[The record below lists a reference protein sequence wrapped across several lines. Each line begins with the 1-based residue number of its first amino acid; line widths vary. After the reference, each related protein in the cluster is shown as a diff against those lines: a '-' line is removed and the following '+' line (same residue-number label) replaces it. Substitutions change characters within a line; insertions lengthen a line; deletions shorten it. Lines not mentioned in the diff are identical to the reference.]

1 MYLWQISM
9 SQTHYCSINGRHP
22 LLLGHA
28 LPTDVDGDVT
38 PRNSVRRLQ
47 TQARVFTQNRT
58 HVADH
63 GQVSQLKG
71 LPLISPPEERF
82 TNFLRNLI
90 EPGPLVIKLDE
101 LHKCSQFAATCIHS
115 FCQRVTKI
123 KLSLSYFY
131 DPKSSYSIAKFYIY
145 RNFTTSFWW
154 MQLSL
159 GSGKATYDAQLTEWN
174 PSLHK
179 LS

>member
-1 MYLWQISM
+1 M

-28 LPTDVDGDVT
+28 LPTNVDGDVT

-115 FCQRVTKI
+115 FCRRVTKI

-131 DPKSSYSIAKFYIY
+131 DPQVQLFHCKIFYLQKFY
-145 RNFTTSFWW
+145 NKFL
-154 MQLSL
+154 MN
-159 GSGKATYDAQLTEWN
+159 ATISRKWKG
-174 PSLHK
+174 HV
-179 LS
+179 

>member
-1 MYLWQISM
+1 M

-82 TNFLRNLI
+82 TNCFRNLI
-90 EPGPLVIKLDE
+90 DLINV
-101 LHKCSQFAATCIHS
+101 
-115 FCQRVTKI
+115 
-123 KLSLSYFY
+123 LSLPLLVYIHF
-131 DPKSSYSIAKFYIY
+131 AK
-145 RNFTTSFWW
+145 
-154 MQLSL
+154 
-159 GSGKATYDAQLTEWN
+159 E
-174 PSLHK
+174 
-179 LS
+179 